1 MLSEDSKWRILRA
14 VQRGER
20 VTEVARI
27 FGINRGSVYDIVN
40 QYKETGSLEIRTSQ
54 RGRKPEL
61 TKEQLEEIRQAAIEN
76 PDITLSE
83 IKEKF
88 DLPVTTECIRQK
100 LHEMGFRRKKKSL
113 YAQERERPDVV
124 QKREEWEKEVKTYE
138 KKLVYL
144 DESGVN
150 TNLTRLYGWGQS
162 DERVTDKTPLNT
174 PQNTTILSSIRLDG
188 SCVYTT
194 YPGGTT
200 KERFTDYLE
209 NILFPTLK
217 ENDIIIMDN
226 MRTHHANAVTELAER
241 LHIRILYLPPY
252 SPDLNPIEKMWSK
265 IKSIL
270 RKTKARTKED
280 LQKAVDYAFKK
291 ISVSDCEGWFA
302 SCLSG

>member
-61 TKEQLEEIRQAAIEN
+61 TKEQLEEIRQAVIEN
-76 PDITLSE
+76 PDITLLE

-124 QKREEWEKEVKTYE
+124 QKREEWEEEVKTHE
-138 KKLVYL
+138 KKPCIFGRKRCKYKF
-144 DESGVN
+144 
-150 TNLTRLYGWGQS
+150 
-162 DERVTDKTPLNT
+162 DKTL
-174 PQNTTILSSIRLDG
+174 RL
-188 SCVYTT
+188 
-194 YPGGTT
+194 GT
-200 KERFTDYLE
+200 K
-209 NILFPTLK
+209 
-217 ENDIIIMDN
+217 
-226 MRTHHANAVTELAER
+226 
-241 LHIRILYLPPY
+241 
-252 SPDLNPIEKMWSK
+252 
-265 IKSIL
+265 
-270 RKTKARTKED
+270 
-280 LQKAVDYAFKK
+280 
-291 ISVSDCEGWFA
+291 
-302 SCLSG
+302 

>member
-14 VQRGER
+14 VQRGEI
-20 VTEVARI
+20 VTEVAGI

-61 TKEQLEEIRQAAIEN
+61 SKEQLEEIRQAVIEN

-88 DLPVTTECIRQK
+88 DLSVTTECIRQK

-124 QKREEWEKEVKTYE
+124 QRREEWEEEVKTYE

-150 TNLTRLYGWGQS
+150 TNLTRLYGRGQS
-162 DERVTDKTPLNT
+162 DGRVTD
-174 PQNTTILSSIRLDG
+174 RA
-188 SCVYTT
+188 C
-194 YPGGTT
+194 
-200 KERFTDYLE
+200 
-209 NILFPTLK
+209 
-217 ENDIIIMDN
+217 
-226 MRTHHANAVTELAER
+226 
-241 LHIRILYLPPY
+241 
-252 SPDLNPIEKMWSK
+252 K
-265 IKSIL
+265 IKC
-270 RKTKARTKED
+270 
-280 LQKAVDYAFKK
+280 
-291 ISVSDCEGWFA
+291 VS
-302 SCLSG
+302 

>member
-20 VTEVARI
+20 VTEVAGI

-54 RGRKPEL
+54 RGRKPKL
-61 TKEQLEEIRQAAIEN
+61 TKEQLEEIRQAVIEN

-124 QKREEWEKEVKTYE
+124 QRREEWEEEVKTYE

-150 TNLTRLYGWGQS
+150 TNLTRLYGRGQS
-162 DERVTDKTPLNT
+162 DGRVTDKTPLNT

-194 YPGGTT
+194 YLGGTT
-200 KERFTDYLE
+200 DRKIYGLSRK
-209 NILFPTLK
+209 ILFPTLK

-226 MRTHHANAVTELAER
+226 MRTHHADAVTEPAER

-252 SPDLNPIEKMWSK
+252 NSDLNPIEKMWSE

-291 ISVSDCEGWFA
+291 ISVSDCEGCFA
-302 SCLSG
+302 SCLFG